1 MQSISKEAQ
10 YVLQFINQT
19 QQSLFLTGKAG
30 TGKTTLLR
38 EIIAT
43 THKNTVVVAPTGIA
57 ALHAGGVTIHSLFQL
72 PFSSF
77 IPDDQQDAFFSGFL
91 KFETKTSLV
100 RHFKM
105 NAAKRAVLTTMELLI
120 IDEVSMLRADVIDA
134 IDFMLQTVRKNKR
147 PFGGVQVLF
156 IGDLQQLPPIIRNEE
171 WEVLRRYYPGK
182 FFFQSHVIQR
192 YPPLYI
198 ELTTIYRQTDATFIN
213 LLNSLRNNRITPDE
227 LNLLNERV
235 QLDFDSKKNEG
246 YIVVTTHN
254 AKADAMNAT
263 ALAALPFKIYTFD
276 AEIVGD
282 FPDKIYPL
290 DAQLQLKKEAQVMFI
305 KNDLS
310 TDKQYYNGKMGVVKT
325 VSNYEIEV
333 YFPDENKTISVEKY
347 EWKNIRYTVDP
358 NTKEILEET
367 LGTFVQY
374 PLKLAWAI
382 TVHKSQGL
390 TFDKAAL
397 DVSHVFLPGQA
408 YVAFSRL
415 RSLNGLIL
423 LSRLSLNGIANDV
436 DVTAYAQQ
444 KSLPEQLEQTLDK
457 ATLVF
462 VQHYLLQAFQWQ
474 ELIQEWRNHYF
485 SYAGSTEKSGKGKY
499 QVWAKKEA
507 EAMGDLQDA
516 SVKFGKQLQQLFA
529 KEKLDKNFVSER
541 FDAAYAYFF
550 PKLHQVMES
559 VLWQKEVVRRL
570 KKAKGYFT
578 ELAELETL
586 HLDAVLKLMKAQ
598 KLLQIFVSGMPITKE
613 NLHSPAVLSYK
624 TNTESLV
631 KTAFAASNNAIIDDD
646 DFIDMSAMQGKK
658 QEKTLKK
665 STIEETY
672 ALWRQKTAIP
682 DIAIVRKLS
691 TNTINTHIAK
701 LIESG
706 MISINEVLPQD
717 MVATLTQLYRDFPDI
732 SLTEMKE
739 KAADT
744 FTWESLKWFQAS
756 RKQKAADD

>member
-263 ALAALPFKIYTFD
+263 ALAALSSKIYTFD

-310 TDKQYYNGKMGVVKT
+310 PDKQYYNGKMGVVKT

-499 QVWAKKEA
+499 QAWAKKEA

-570 KKAKGYFT
+570 KKVKGYFT

-613 NLHSPAVLSYK
+613 NLHSPAILSYK

-646 DFIDMSAMQGKK
+646 DFIDMSALQGKK

-682 DIAIVRKLS
+682 DIAIARKLS

-717 MVATLTQLYRDFPDI
+717 MVANLTQLYRDFPDI